1 MTSSKLL
8 MRGIALWV
16 SCLAAGCATAPS
28 SSEQAAPNVMPPTQP
43 PADAV
48 KLDSSQVH
56 PMYKEMLAIDLQNVV
71 QVASDKNIDI
81 LKARQQVEASHGQ
94 LESAAASIFPVI
106 APSVVL
112 DHVQGVNASY
122 TGQVFPVNFTT
133 LQPAVLV
140 QFILNPGRVIYDVIA
155 SKRRL
160 LATEQQERFIVMET
174 IRSSVVQYYE
184 LILAQSRISVAREA
198 VAAAEELVR
207 LTRLR
212 LGAGVGLPA
221 DDLRAQANLAGR
233 QQDLAIALNA
243 FNQSSITLASTLYLE
258 PTVTLVPK
266 PDHMTPVRLVRED
279 LGIVDMLAIATQR
292 RPDLQ
297 GIKYSA
303 AAAAADSKST
313 LWGGVSP
320 QLQGGYQVGRLS
332 SETPG
337 QSFPFQEQ
345 RTANASVGWL
355 LSPTLFGQVK
365 TAKANEHDAA
375 LEVDRR
381 FEQVQAQVVRS
392 AQDSATNA
400 KIIPIAKQQVAAA
413 EEALRLAQRNLGA
426 GTALTVDVLQA
437 EDALNDAQLRYAN
450 AATAYNQSQVNLL
463 AALGLIDSV
472 SLTPVEGPSSV
483 PNIRPAASGH

>member
-1 MTSSKLL
+1 MTSSRLL
-8 MRGIALWV
+8 MRGIALGV

-28 SSEQAAPNVMPPTQP
+28 SPKQPAPDVMPRAQP
-43 PADAV
+43 PADAL
-48 KLDSSQVH
+48 KLDSSQVR
-56 PMYKEMLAIDLQNVV
+56 PMYTEMLAIDLQNVV
-71 QVASDKNIDI
+71 QVASDKNVDI
-81 LKARQQVEASHGQ
+81 LKARQQVEASRGQ
-94 LESAAASIFPVI
+94 LETAAASIFPVI
-106 APSVVL
+106 APSLVL
-112 DHVQGVNASY
+112 DHIQGVNAAY
-122 TGQVFPVNFTT
+122 TGQVVPVNFTT
-133 LQPAVLV
+133 LQPAVLA
-140 QFILNPGRVIYDVIA
+140 QFILNPGRVIYEVIA
-155 SKRRL
+155 SKKRL
-160 LATEQQERFIVMET
+160 LAAEQQERFIVMET
-174 IRSSVVQYYE
+174 IRSSVVQYYD
-184 LILAQSRISVAREA
+184 LILAQSRIAVAREA
-198 VAAAEELVR
+198 VTAAEELLR

-212 LGAGVGLPA
+212 LEAGTGLPA

-233 QQDLAIALNA
+233 QQDLALALNA
-243 FNQSSITLASTLYLE
+243 FYQSSITLASTLYLE

-266 PDHMTPVRLVRED
+266 PDHMAPVHLVRED
-279 LGIVDMLAIATQR
+279 LKITEMLAIATQR

-297 GIKYSA
+297 GMKYSA
-303 AAAAADSKST
+303 AAAAAESKST

-332 SETPG
+332 SETPA

-365 TAKANEHDAA
+365 TAKANERDAV
-375 LEVDRR
+375 LEVEQR

-437 EDALNDAQLRYAN
+437 EDALNNAQLRYAS

-472 SLTPVEGPSSV
+472 SLTPVEGTSSV
-483 PNIRPAASGH
+483 PNIRPAGSAR

>member
-1 MTSSKLL
+1 MSSRLL
-8 MRGIALWV
+8 MRSVALGAC
-16 SCLAAGCATAPS
+16 CLAAGCASAPS
-28 SSEQAAPNVMPPTQP
+28 SPKQTALDVMPHTQP
-43 PADAV
+43 LADAL
-48 KLDSSQVH
+48 KLDSSQVR
-56 PMYKEMLAIDLQNVV
+56 PMYSEMLAIDLQNVV

-81 LKARQQVEASHGQ
+81 LKARQQVEASRGQ
-94 LESAAASIFPVI
+94 LESVAASIFPVI
-106 APSVVL
+106 APGVAL

-122 TGQVFPVNFTT
+122 AGQVVPVNFTT

-160 LATEQQERFIVMET
+160 LASEQQERFVVMET
-174 IRSSVVQYYE
+174 LRSSVVQYYD
-184 LILAQSRISVAREA
+184 LILAQSRISVAHEA
-198 VAAAEELVR
+198 VAAAEELLR

-212 LGAGVGLPA
+212 LKAGTGLPA

-233 QQDLAIALNA
+233 QQDLALALNA
-243 FNQSSITLASTLYLE
+243 FYQSSITLASTLYLE

-266 PDHMTPVRLVRED
+266 PDHMAPVRLVRAD
-279 LGIVDMLAIATQR
+279 LGIAEMLAIATER

-297 GIKYSA
+297 GVKYSA
-303 AAAAADSKST
+303 AAAAADAGST

-337 QSFPFQEQ
+337 QSYPFQEQ
-345 RTANASVGWL
+345 QHGNASVGWL

-365 TAKANEHDAA
+365 TAKANERDAA
-375 LEVDRR
+375 LEVERR
-381 FEQVQAQVVRS
+381 FEQVRAQVVRS

-400 KIIPIAKQQVAAA
+400 KIIPIAQQQVASA

-426 GTALTVDVLQA
+426 GTALTVEVLQA

-463 AALGLIDSV
+463 AALGVIDRV
-472 SLTPVEGPSSV
+472 SLTPIDGPSSV
-483 PNIRPAASGH
+483 PNIRPAASDP